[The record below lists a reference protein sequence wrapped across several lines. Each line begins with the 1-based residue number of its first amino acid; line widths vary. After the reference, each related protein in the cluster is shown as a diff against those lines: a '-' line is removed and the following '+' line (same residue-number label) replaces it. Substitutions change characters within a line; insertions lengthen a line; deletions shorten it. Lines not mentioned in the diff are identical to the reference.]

1 MSDGEFIADLKRR
14 AAAEDTIVSL
24 FSETERVAL
33 RRYEES
39 TTEDLVAR
47 LTPTVKNFLERTCG
61 LLSGVMTRYDN
72 SGDDEGGFGELFDE
86 AELNTT
92 AEIVPLRSNTGASL
106 QAPKSPAA
114 AIGDLAFVALAEL
127 RQHQHRLQAHRP
139 TFEKKELI
147 SDCGSALRAI
157 RKSLY
162 ALEPLLCE
170 VEQTPRMLPPRL
182 GSSLEVRRQYRK
194 LWSCAAEAG
203 AVDAANVRASLRRA
217 GTRIAMLTGSEIYN
231 QLREDDRFRI
241 RELQERILDWL
252 RDGDEHDARGG
263 VLAVQLWQDFALFVE
278 MLRQVNL
285 REELIE
291 HDRKVMRAA
300 AEELRRGGESEVNA
314 VCDMLNSPIGVVG
327 LDDSLDDLLRRG
339 PSAAALLREL
349 SRVRGSLQDAQAAAA
364 PASTTVAL

>member
-1 MSDGEFIADLKRR
+1 M
-14 AAAEDTIVSL
+14 
-24 FSETERVAL
+24 
-33 RRYEES
+33 
-39 TTEDLVAR
+39 
-47 LTPTVKNFLERTCG
+47 
-61 LLSGVMTRYDN
+61 
-72 SGDDEGGFGELFDE
+72 
-86 AELNTT
+86 
-92 AEIVPLRSNTGASL
+92 
-106 QAPKSPAA
+106 
-114 AIGDLAFVALAEL
+114 
-127 RQHQHRLQAHRP
+127 
-139 TFEKKELI
+139 
-147 SDCGSALRAI
+147 
-157 RKSLY
+157 
-162 ALEPLLCE
+162 
-170 VEQTPRMLPPRL
+170 
-182 GSSLEVRRQYRK
+182 RRQYRK